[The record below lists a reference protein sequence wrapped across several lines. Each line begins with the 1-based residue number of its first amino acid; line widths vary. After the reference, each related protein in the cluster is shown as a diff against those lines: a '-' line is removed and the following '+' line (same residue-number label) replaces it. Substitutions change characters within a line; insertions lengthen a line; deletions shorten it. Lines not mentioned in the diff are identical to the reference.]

1 MYIFGI
7 SWFFLFSC
15 FTCALASTLII
26 FLILPY
32 VLLSDDG
39 KLIIQWSDGH
49 NGVIPLD
56 FLYEHTYSDL
66 TNDLRPSSTFDQPKK
81 YPTLDFPQVSSG
93 KQGVLQ

>member
-1 MYIFGI
+1 MYVFDI
-7 SWFFLFSC
+7 SGVFFFLFYMC
-15 FTCALASTLII
+15 PGTLII

-32 VLLSDDG
+32 VSLSDG

-66 TNDLRPSSTFDQPKK
+66 TNDFRPSSTFDQPKK
-81 YPTLDFPQVSSG
+81 YPTLDFSQVSSG
-93 KQGVLQ
+93 EQGVLQ

>member
-1 MYIFGI
+1 MYVFDI
-7 SWFFLFSC
+7 SGVFFFLFYMC
-15 FTCALASTLII
+15 PGTLII

-32 VLLSDDG
+32 VSLSDDG

-66 TNDLRPSSTFDQPKK
+66 TNDFRPSSTFDQPKK
-81 YPTLDFPQVSSG
+81 YPTLDFSQVSSG

>member
-1 MYIFGI
+1 MYVFDI
-7 SWFFLFSC
+7 SVFFFVFLFYMC
-15 FTCALASTLII
+15 PSTLII

-32 VLLSDDG
+32 VSLSDDG

-49 NGVIPLD
+49 DGVIPVD

-66 TNDLRPSSTFDQPKK
+66 TNDCRPSSILDQPKK
-81 YPTLDFPQVSSG
+81 YPTLDFSQVSSG

>member
-1 MYIFGI
+1 MYIHVFDI
-7 SWFFLFSC
+7 SGVFFFLFYMYSG
-15 FTCALASTLII
+15 TLII
-26 FLILPY
+26 FSILPY
-32 VLLSDDG
+32 VSLSDDD

-66 TNDLRPSSTFDQPKK
+66 TNDFRPSSIFSQAKK
-81 YPTLDFPQVSSG
+81 YPTLDFSQVSSG

>member
-1 MYIFGI
+1 MYVFDI
-7 SWFFLFSC
+7 SGFFFFLFYMC
-15 FTCALASTLII
+15 PGTLII

-49 NGVIPLD
+49 NGVIPVD

-66 TNDLRPSSTFDQPKK
+66 TNDCRPSSIFDQPKK
-81 YPTLDFPQVSSG
+81 YPTLDFSQVSSG
-93 KQGVLQ
+93 EQGVLQ

>member
-1 MYIFGI
+1 MYVFDISGIF
-7 SWFFLFSC
+7 FVFLFYMC
-15 FTCALASTLII
+15 PSTLII
-26 FLILPY
+26 FLILLY
-32 VLLSDDG
+32 VSLSDDG

-66 TNDLRPSSTFDQPKK
+66 TNDFRPSSTFDQPKK
-81 YPTLDFPQVSSG
+81 YPTLDFSQVSSG